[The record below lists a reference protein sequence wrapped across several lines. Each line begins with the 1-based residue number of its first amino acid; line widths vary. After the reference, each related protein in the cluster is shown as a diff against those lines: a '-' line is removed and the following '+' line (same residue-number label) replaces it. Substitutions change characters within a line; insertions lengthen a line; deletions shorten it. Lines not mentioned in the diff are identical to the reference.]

1 MKILLILLIIL
12 IVFIFRFKKSN
23 QTENFSEDPSRIEKY
38 FDNFLNLLPKF
49 NDLIP
54 LIDKMI
60 LEDNL
65 NDQQTI
71 TNSSDDEE
79 TFNYILNIIPQ
90 FKEIIPLIDKM
101 IVQDSKINVKSNFDS
116 KSDIDENKSDSLDEI
131 QSEKKKSIKLK
142 INNIISKALEDSD
155 VIVKTGDNN
164 EIIMESNKLED
175 INKMV
180 DVINEKLSSKNNIKK
195 LNLKFNEENNLE
207 RFISYIKENYD
218 FSNLIIKKSVSKDNM
233 FVVNFENDVGVV
245 IKALDDLSD
254 KGLIDKFIVKI

>member
-12 IVFIFRFKKSN
+12 LVFIFRFKKSN

-90 FKEIIPLIDKM
+90 FKQIIPLIDKM
-101 IVQDSKINVKSNFDS
+101 IVQDSKINVKSEL
-116 KSDIDENKSDSLDEI
+116 DENKSDILDEI

-142 INNIISKALEDSD
+142 INNIISKALENSD

-207 RFISYIKENYD
+207 RFISYIKQNYD

>member
-12 IVFIFRFKKSN
+12 LVFIFRFKKSN

-90 FKEIIPLIDKM
+90 FKQIIPLIDKM
-101 IVQDSKINVKSNFDS
+101 IVQDSKINVKSEL
-116 KSDIDENKSDSLDEI
+116 DENKSDILDEI

-207 RFISYIKENYD
+207 RFISYIKQNYD